1 MPYTGALLQDT
12 ITSCLDAD
20 AGVACFLHWI
30 PLVGQERDCLHL
42 VQDHMNLLEVRLSSN
57 QEEMRGQGD
66 VIDRLKQQI
75 ELLAAESRTQE
86 VHAPC

>member
-1 MPYTGALLQDT
+1 M
-12 ITSCLDAD
+12 SRLDAD
-20 AGVACFLHWI
+20 AGVACFLHWS
-30 PLVGQERDCLHL
+30 PLVGQERSCLHL
-42 VQDHMNLLEVRLSSN
+42 VQDQVNLLEVRLSSN

-75 ELLAAESRTQE
+75 ELLVAESRTQE

>member
-1 MPYTGALLQDT
+1 M
-12 ITSCLDAD
+12 
-20 AGVACFLHWI
+20 
-30 PLVGQERDCLHL
+30 
-42 VQDHMNLLEVRLSSN
+42 QDHLNLLEVRLSSN

-66 VIDRLKQQI
+66 VVDRLKQQI